1 MLELRGVRKSYESPT
16 GEELQVFHDVTL
28 DVGAGEFVAARGPSG
43 CGKSTLLLIC
53 GTLLRPDAGSVRVG
67 GTDVYALTANR
78 RARLCAE
85 RVGFVFQQFHLVPY
99 LTVRENV
106 LARTIALGV
115 EDAPGRADALLDRFG
130 IGGRAGHH
138 PAQLSTGERQRA
150 GLARALLGSPGLV
163 LADEPTGNL
172 DDENGRVV
180 LDALSEFAKA
190 GGAVL
195 MATHDSVA
203 AEAADRSIFLAG
215 PSTDLN
221 LAQRPAMSGTKS

>member
-1 MLELRGVRKSYESPT
+1 MLELEGVRKSYEAPA
-16 GEELQVFHDVTL
+16 GGALAVLEDLTL
-28 DVGAGEFVAARGPSG
+28 AVGAGEFVAALGPSG
-43 CGKSTLLLIC
+43 CGKTTLLLVA
-53 GTLLRPDAGSVRVG
+53 GTLLRPDSGSVRVG
-67 GTDVYALTANR
+67 GTDIYALTADR

-99 LTVRENV
+99 LTIRENV
-106 LARTIALGV
+106 LARTVALSIN
-115 EDAPGRADALLDRFG
+115 DAETKADGLLERFGLAERAD
-130 IGGRAGHH
+130 HH
-138 PAQLSTGERQRA
+138 PARLSTGERQRA

-203 AEAADRSIFLAG
+203 AKAADRSIFLASG
-215 PSTDLN
+215 PAERDLAR
-221 LAQRPAMSGTKS
+221 LEE